1 MVSQKS
7 IDLILDSE
15 GCDLSPSWPGGASG
29 VTYGHGYD
37 LGYNSEEQIRRDWTY
52 HVNGNVLAFMISCA
66 GVKGE
71 TAKKRITS
79 ETKTLRITAE
89 AAREVFE
96 NRTLPR
102 YIKLAQ
108 DTYPGFDELNEDT
121 RGALVSLV
129 FNRGSAFGVEGQPS
143 WDSRKEMREL
153 KPLIEQGDLKAIADK
168 IREMTRLWE
177 GKGLDGLIT
186 RRNNEADLIGNSI
199 A

>member
-1 MVSQKS
+1 MVSKRS

-15 GCDLSPSWPGGASG
+15 GCDLAPSWPGGASG
-29 VTYGHGYD
+29 VTFGRGYD
-37 LGYNSEEQIRRDWTY
+37 LGYNSEEQINRDWSA
-52 HVNGNVLAFMISCA
+52 HVNGNVLAFMVSCA

-71 TAKKRITS
+71 TAKRRITPQ
-79 ETKTLRITAE
+79 TRVLRITPD

-102 YIKLAQ
+102 FIKLAR

-121 RGALVSLV
+121 RGAIVSLV

-143 WDSRKEMREL
+143 WESRREMREL
-153 KPLIEQGDLKAIADK
+153 APLVLAKDYEGIAATIKA
-168 IREMTRLWE
+168 MGRLWV
-177 GKGLDGLIT
+177 GKGLDGLIA
-186 RRNNEADLIGNSI
+186 RRHNEAALCI

>member
-1 MVSQKS
+1 MVSNRA

-15 GCDLSPSWPGGASG
+15 GCDLAPAWPGGASG

-37 LGYNSEEQIRRDWTY
+37 LGYNSEEQIKRDWAA
-52 HVNGNVLAFMISCA
+52 HVNGNVLAFMVSCSNI
-66 GVKGE
+66 KGE
-71 TAKKRITS
+71 TAKKRIT
-79 ETKTLRITAE
+79 TQTRVLRITAD

-102 YIKLAQ
+102 FIKLAR

-129 FNRGSAFGVEGQPS
+129 FNRGSSFGVEGQPS
-143 WDSRKEMREL
+143 WESRREMREL
-153 KPLIEQGDLKAIADK
+153 APLVLAKDYEGIADT
-168 IREMTRLWE
+168 IILMSRLWLN
-177 GKGLDGLIT
+177 KGLDGLIT
-186 RRNNEADLIGNSI
+186 RRHNEAALCI

>member
-1 MVSQKS
+1 MVSKRA

-37 LGYNSEEQIRRDWTY
+37 LGYNSEEQIKRDWSA
-52 HVNGNVLAFMISCA
+52 HVNGNVLAFMVSCA

-79 ETKTLRITAE
+79 ETKILRITPD

-121 RGALVSLV
+121 RGAIVSLV

-143 WDSRKEMREL
+143 WESRREMREL
-153 KPLIEQGDLKAIADK
+153 APLILVKDYEGIAATIKA
-168 IREMTRLWE
+168 MSRLWV
-177 GKGLDGLIT
+177 GKGLDGLIA
-186 RRNNEADLIGNSI
+186 RRHAEAALCIDS
-199 A
+199 

>member
-1 MVSQKS
+1 MVSKRA

-29 VTYGHGYD
+29 VTFGRGYD
-37 LGYNSEEQIRRDWTY
+37 LGYNSEEQIKRDWSA
-52 HVNGNVLAFMISCA
+52 HVNGNVLAFMVSCA

-79 ETKTLRITAE
+79 ETKILRITAE

-108 DTYPGFDELNEDT
+108 DTYKGFDELNEDT

-129 FNRGSAFGVEGQPS
+129 FNRGSSFGVESQPS
-143 WDSRKEMREL
+143 WESRREMREL
-153 KPLIEQGDLKAIADK
+153 SPLVLAKDYEGIASAIK
-168 IREMTRLWE
+168 SMSRLWV
-177 GKGLDGLIT
+177 GKGLDGLIA
-186 RRNNEADLIGNSI
+186 RRHAEAALCKDS
-199 A
+199 

>member
-1 MVSQKS
+1 MVSKRA
-7 IDLILDSE
+7 IDLILESE

-29 VTYGHGYD
+29 VTYGHGFD
-37 LGYNSEEQIRRDWTY
+37 LGYNSEEQIKRDWSA
-52 HVNGNVLAFMISCA
+52 HVNGNVLAFMVSCA

-71 TAKKRITS
+71 TAKKRIT
-79 ETKTLRITAE
+79 TQTRVLRITAD

-108 DTYPGFDELNEDT
+108 DTYPGFEELNEDT

-143 WDSRKEMREL
+143 WESRREMREL
-153 KPLIEQGDLKAIADK
+153 APLVLSKDYEGIAATIKA
-168 IREMTRLWE
+168 MGRLWV
-177 GKGLDGLIT
+177 GKGLDGLIA
-186 RRNNEADLIGNSI
+186 RRHNEAALCI

>member
-1 MVSQKS
+1 MVSNRA

-15 GCDLSPSWPGGASG
+15 GCDLAPSWPGGASG

-37 LGYNSEEQIRRDWTY
+37 LGYNSEEQIKRDWAA
-52 HVNGNVLAFMISCA
+52 HVNGNVLAFMVSCSNI
-66 GVKGE
+66 KGE
-71 TAKKRITS
+71 TAKKRIT
-79 ETKTLRITAE
+79 TQTRVLRITAD

-102 YIKLAQ
+102 FIKLAR

-129 FNRGSAFGVEGQPS
+129 FNRGSSFGVQGQPS
-143 WDSRKEMREL
+143 WESRREMREL
-153 KPLIEQGDLKAIADK
+153 APFVLVKDYEGIADT
-168 IREMTRLWE
+168 IILMSRLWV

-186 RRNNEADLIGNSI
+186 RRHNEAALCI

>member
-1 MVSQKS
+1 MVSKRA

-15 GCDLSPSWPGGASG
+15 GCDLAPSWPGGASG

-37 LGYNSEEQIRRDWTY
+37 LGYNSEDQIKRDWSA
-52 HVNGNVLAFMISCA
+52 HVNGNVLAFMVSCA

-71 TAKKRITS
+71 TAKKRITPQ
-79 ETKTLRITAE
+79 TRVLKITSD

-102 YIKLAQ
+102 FIKLAQ

-121 RGALVSLV
+121 RGAIVSLV
-129 FNRGSAFGVEGQPS
+129 FNRGSSFGVEGQPS
-143 WDSRKEMREL
+143 WESRREMREL
-153 KPLIEQGDLKAIADK
+153 APLVLAKDYEGIAATIKA
-168 IREMTRLWE
+168 MGRLWV
-177 GKGLDGLIT
+177 GKGLDGLIA
-186 RRNNEADLIGNSI
+186 RRHNEAALCI

>member
-1 MVSQKS
+1 MVSKRA

-29 VTYGHGYD
+29 VTYGHGFD
-37 LGYNSEEQIRRDWTY
+37 LGYNSEEQIKRDWSA
-52 HVNGNVLAFMISCA
+52 HVNGNVLAFMVSCA

-79 ETKTLRITAE
+79 ETKILRITAE

-102 YIKLAQ
+102 YIKLAR

-121 RGALVSLV
+121 RGAIVSLV
-129 FNRGSAFGVEGQPS
+129 FNRGSSFGVEGQPS
-143 WDSRKEMREL
+143 WESRREMREL
-153 KPLIEQGDLKAIADK
+153 APLVLSKDYEGIAATIKA
-168 IREMTRLWE
+168 MGRLWV
-177 GKGLDGLIT
+177 GKGLDGLIA
-186 RRNNEADLIGNSI
+186 RRHAEAALCKDS
-199 A
+199 

>member
-1 MVSQKS
+1 MVSQKA

-15 GCDLSPSWPGGASG
+15 GCDLSPSWPSGASG

-37 LGYNSEEQIRRDWTY
+37 LGYNSEEQIRRDWLAF
-52 HVNGNVLAFMISCA
+52 VNGNVLAFMISCA
-66 GVKGE
+66 GIKGE
-71 TAKKRITS
+71 AAKRKITPQ
-79 ETKTLRITAE
+79 TKILRITPD

-102 YIKLAQ
+102 FIKLAR

-129 FNRGSAFGVEGQPS
+129 FNRGSAFGVENQPS
-143 WDSRKEMREL
+143 WESRREMREL
-153 KPLIEQGDLKAIADK
+153 APLVLAKDYEGIATTIKA
-168 IREMTRLWE
+168 MSRLWV
-177 GKGLDGLIT
+177 GKGLDGLIA
-186 RRNNEADLIGNSI
+186 RRHAEAALCI

>member
-1 MVSQKS
+1 MVSDKS

-15 GCDLSPSWPGGASG
+15 GCDLSPAWPGGASG

-37 LGYNSEEQIRRDWTY
+37 CGYNSEEQIKRDWAA
-52 HVNGNVLAFMISCA
+52 HVNGNILAFMVSCA

-71 TAKKRITS
+71 TAKKRITTQ
-79 ETKTLRITAE
+79 TKVLRITSD

-108 DTYPGFDELNEDT
+108 ETYPGFDELNEDT
-121 RGALVSLV
+121 RGAIVSLE
-129 FNRGSAFGVEGQPS
+129 FNRGSSFGVQGQAS
-143 WDSRKEMREL
+143 WESRREMREL
-153 KPLIEQGDLKAIADK
+153 APLILAKDYNGIAATIKA
-168 IREMTRLWE
+168 MSRLWIN
-177 GKGLDGLIT
+177 KGLDGLIA
-186 RRNNEADLIGNSI
+186 RRQNEAALCI

>member
-1 MVSQKS
+1 MVSKRA

-15 GCDLSPSWPGGASG
+15 GCDLAPSWPGGASG

-37 LGYNSEEQIRRDWTY
+37 LGYNSEDQIKRDWAA
-52 HVNGNVLAFMISCA
+52 HVNGNVLAFMVSCA

-71 TAKKRITS
+71 TAKKRIT
-79 ETKTLRITAE
+79 TQTRVLRITTD

-102 YIKLAQ
+102 FIKLAR

-121 RGALVSLV
+121 RGAIVSLV
-129 FNRGSAFGVEGQPS
+129 FNRGSSFGVQGQAS
-143 WDSRKEMREL
+143 WESRREMREL
-153 KPLIEQGDLKAIADK
+153 APLILAKDYEGIAAK
-168 IREMTRLWE
+168 IKEMSRLWT
-177 GKGLDGLIT
+177 GKGLDGLIA
-186 RRNNEADLIGNSI
+186 RRHNEAALCI

>member
-1 MVSQKS
+1 MVSDKA

-15 GCDLSPSWPGGASG
+15 GCDLSPAWSGGASG

-37 LGYNSEEQIRRDWTY
+37 CGYNSEEQIKRDWSA
-52 HVNGNVLAFMISCA
+52 HVNGNVLAFMVSCA

-71 TAKKRITS
+71 TAKKRITTQ
-79 ETKTLRITAE
+79 TKVLRITAD

-108 DTYPGFDELNEDT
+108 ETYPGFDELNEDT
-121 RGALVSLV
+121 RGAIVSLV
-129 FNRGSAFGVEGQPS
+129 FNRGSSFGVQGQAS
-143 WDSRKEMREL
+143 WESRREMREL
-153 KPLIEQGDLKAIADK
+153 APLILAKDYNGIATTIK
-168 IREMTRLWE
+168 SMSRLWIN
-177 GKGLDGLIT
+177 KGLDGLIA
-186 RRNNEADLIGNSI
+186 RRQNEAALCI

>member
-1 MVSQKS
+1 MVSKRA

-29 VTYGHGYD
+29 VTFGRGYD
-37 LGYNSEEQIRRDWTY
+37 LGYNSEEQIKRDWSA
-52 HVNGNVLAFMISCA
+52 HVNGNVLAFMVSCA

-79 ETKTLRITAE
+79 ETKILRITAE

-108 DTYPGFDELNEDT
+108 DTYKGFDELNEDT

-129 FNRGSAFGVEGQPS
+129 FNRGSSFGVESQPS
-143 WDSRKEMREL
+143 WESRREMREL
-153 KPLIEQGDLKAIADK
+153 APLVLAKDYEGIASAIK
-168 IREMTRLWE
+168 SMSRLWV
-177 GKGLDGLIT
+177 GKGLDGLIA
-186 RRNNEADLIGNSI
+186 RRHAEAALCKDS
-199 A
+199 

>member
-7 IDLILDSE
+7 IDLILESE

-29 VTYGHGYD
+29 ITFGRGYD
-37 LGYNSEEQIRRDWTY
+37 LGYNSEEQIRRDWLAF
-52 HVNGNVLAFMISCA
+52 VNGNVLAFMISCA
-66 GVKGE
+66 GIKGE
-71 TAKKRITS
+71 AAKRKITPQ
-79 ETKTLRITAE
+79 TKILRITPD

-102 YIKLAQ
+102 FIKLAR

-121 RGALVSLV
+121 RGAIVSLV

-143 WDSRKEMREL
+143 WESRREMREL
-153 KPLIEQGDLKAIADK
+153 APLVLAKDYEGIAATIKA
-168 IREMTRLWE
+168 MGRLWV
-177 GKGLDGLIT
+177 GKGLDGLIA
-186 RRNNEADLIGNSI
+186 RRHAEAALCI